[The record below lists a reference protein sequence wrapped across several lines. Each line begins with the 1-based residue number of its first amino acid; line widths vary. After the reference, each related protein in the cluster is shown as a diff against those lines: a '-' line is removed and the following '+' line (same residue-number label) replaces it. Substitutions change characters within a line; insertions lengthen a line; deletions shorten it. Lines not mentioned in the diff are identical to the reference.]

1 MTGIVYAREQNL
13 PVDDYVAVIG
23 ATYMGTHRPIGNPE
37 RVARMLAGSNM
48 VVTAR
53 DADGTIL
60 GLARGISDG
69 EWVCYLADLAVRGDC
84 QRQGIGTGLLRT
96 MKSILGPGMGIVLVA
111 YPEAVA
117 YYRKIG
123 LGEMPGFSID
133 REIRT

>member
-1 MTGIVYAREQNL
+1 MTGIIYAREQAL
-13 PVDDYVAVIG
+13 PVADYVAVIG
-23 ATYMGTHRPIGNPE
+23 ATYMRAHRPIGNPE
-37 RVARMLAGSNM
+37 RIARMLAGSNM

-53 DADGTIL
+53 DDAGTIV

-69 EWVCYLADLAVRGDC
+69 EWVCYLADLAVRDDR
-84 QRQGIGTGLLRT
+84 QRQGVGTGLLKT
-96 MKSILGPGMGIVLVA
+96 VKSILGPGMGVVLVA

-123 LGEMPGFSID
+123 LGEMPAFYVD